1 MNYLDLTNMRF
12 GRLTYIK
19 PTGNHDT
26 RNIYWLCKCDC
37 GKETI
42 VSTKHRNR
50 TKSCGCLRG
59 GIENLVGQ
67 KFGNMT
73 VIARAGS
80 NKKRS
85 KLWECRCDC
94 GRKQI
99 VRGASLKKKNKHS
112 CGCQNRWKGYE
123 EISGTHWRRIIN
135 NAKLRHI
142 SFNLTIQDAWE
153 IFKNQNMECA
163 LTNIP
168 IKFAKLASPE
178 TTASLDRI
186 DSTLGYTKTNVQ
198 WVHKQI
204 NMMKNN
210 MEQQAFINMCK
221 IVAVN
226 N

>member
-99 VRGASLKKKNKHS
+99 VRG
-112 CGCQNRWKGYE
+112 WKGYE
-123 EISGTHWRRIIN
+123 EISGTHWRRISMVRL
-135 NAKLRHI
+135 KLICLNFALFKAHSIFWFLNI
-142 SFNLTIQDAWE
+142 SQ
-153 IFKNQNMECA
+153 
-163 LTNIP
+163 
-168 IKFAKLASPE
+168 ASSVL
-178 TTASLDRI
+178 TTARMFVLF
-186 DSTLGYTKTNVQ
+186 L
-198 WVHKQI
+198 
-204 NMMKNN
+204 
-210 MEQQAFINMCK
+210 
-221 IVAVN
+221 
-226 N
+226 